1 MAGFIVLDDGRAFAP
16 SSEVLDATI
25 EAVTGELDLAGS
37 GSAAELAA
45 WLHGRLMDS
54 GGPELGEFDVR
65 ELTAENREL
74 FRQAAER
81 ACQRARAAA
90 VGGAPKA
97 RRAWLSEFGRL
108 VRMWKSID
116 KGQPPETLGD
126 LGTALPASGRRS
138 GPGWGEY

>member
-16 SSEVLDATI
+16 SSEVLDASI
-25 EAVTGELDLAGS
+25 EAITAELDLAGS
-37 GSAAELAA
+37 GSAAELAG
-45 WLHGRLMDS
+45 WLRGRLLDS

-90 VGGAPKA
+90 VSGTTKA
-97 RRAWLSEFGRL
+97 QRAWLSEFGRL
-108 VRMWKSID
+108 MRMWRSID
-116 KGQPPETLGD
+116 RGQPPEALGD
-126 LGTALPASGRRS
+126 LGTALPASGTRS
-138 GPGWGEY
+138 GPGWDRY